1 MKKTIPLLLVFIFT
15 LFFSIGNAQDNFT
28 INGVNVPRTID
39 FENQSLQLSGFG
51 SRTKFWT
58 EVYVQALYLTVLS
71 EEAKDILDSDT
82 NMAMRLQ
89 ITSEL
94 VSSQKLS
101 KSLHKGMSKSV
112 GQANIAKFNS
122 QMNILEKLLNRE
134 PLLENDA
141 FNLIYSSTEKS
152 ISVFKND
159 KLEGKIPGFDF
170 KKAFFG
176 IWLSENPVDLEL
188 KDALLAKVK

>member
-1 MKKTIPLLLVFIFT
+1 MLT
-15 LFFSIGNAQDNFT
+15 LCSATGKAQEKFS
-28 INGVNVPRTID
+28 INGVTVPRTID
-39 FENQSLQLSGFG
+39 FENQKLQLNGFG

-71 EEAKDILDSDT
+71 EDAKDILDSDT
-82 NMAMRLQ
+82 NMGIRLQ
-89 ITSEL
+89 VTSAL

-101 KSLHKGMSKSV
+101 KSLHKGMTKSIGEENLSKFKT
-112 GQANIAKFNS
+112 QLDL
-122 QMNILEKLLNRE
+122 LEKLLNRE
-134 PLLENDA
+134 ATVENDA

-152 ISVFKND
+152 ILVYKNNQ
-159 KLEGKIPGFDF
+159 LEGKIPGFDF

-188 KDALLAKVK
+188 KEALLGKVK

>member
-1 MKKTIPLLLVFIFT
+1 MKNSITLLLILMLT
-15 LFFSIGNAQDNFT
+15 LCSATGKAQEKFS
-28 INGVNVPRTID
+28 INGVTVPRTID
-39 FENQSLQLSGFG
+39 FENQKLQLNGFG

-71 EEAKDILDSDT
+71 EDAKDILDSDT
-82 NMAMRLQ
+82 NMGIRLQ
-89 ITSEL
+89 VTSSL

-101 KSLHKGMSKSV
+101 KSLHKGMTKSIGEENLSKFKT
-112 GQANIAKFNS
+112 QLDL
-122 QMNILEKLLNRE
+122 LEKLLNRE
-134 PLLENDA
+134 ATVENDA

-152 ISVFKND
+152 ILVYKNNQ
-159 KLEGKIPGFDF
+159 LEGKIPGFDF

-188 KDALLAKVK
+188 KEALLGKVK

>member
-1 MKKTIPLLLVFIFT
+1 MKNSITLLLILMLT
-15 LFFSIGNAQDNFT
+15 LCAATGKAQEKFS
-28 INGVNVPRTID
+28 INGVSVPRTID
-39 FENQSLQLSGFG
+39 FENQKLQLNGFG

-71 EEAKDILDSDT
+71 EDAKDILDSDT
-82 NMAMRLQ
+82 NMGIRLQ
-89 ITSEL
+89 VTSAL

-101 KSLHKGMSKSV
+101 KSLHKGMTKSIGEENLSKFKT
-112 GQANIAKFNS
+112 QLDL
-122 QMNILEKLLNRE
+122 LEKLLNRE
-134 PLLENDA
+134 ATVENDA

-152 ISVFKND
+152 ILVYKNNQ
-159 KLEGKIPGFDF
+159 LEGKIPGFDF

-188 KDALLAKVK
+188 KEALLGKVK